1 MSFVHLRLC
10 GTKQGFVVWSSF
22 KEANMQAPV
31 FWTDLSFLRGGE
43 NEACRKSN
51 PNDNSVDYYHVVENI
66 YKLKDCQA
74 LLPKHQL
81 GSAGVA

>member
-1 MSFVHLRLC
+1 M
-10 GTKQGFVVWSSF
+10 K
-22 KEANMQAPV
+22 APV
-31 FWTDLSFLRGGE
+31 FWTDLWFLRGGE

-74 LLPKHQL
+74 LLQYTSL
-81 GSAGVA
+81 GVWCRVRVSVRNIFLLWYQNTNTF